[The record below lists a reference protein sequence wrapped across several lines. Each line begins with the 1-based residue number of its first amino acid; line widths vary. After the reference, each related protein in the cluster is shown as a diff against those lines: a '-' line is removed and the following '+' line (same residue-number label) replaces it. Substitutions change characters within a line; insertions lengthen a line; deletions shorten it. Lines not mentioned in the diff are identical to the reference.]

1 MSHKK
6 LHAFFSKKI
15 EFNFLLLKKISPYTQ
30 SPIQMSKVKFSPCSK
45 RYDGSSPKQDCLYSL
60 IGYYYG
66 ISEKNIKKIGMTS
79 EEIEEIIALYVK
91 IRKTTEGLSPY
102 LRKWIKSKKISS
114 DKVLPLRTIQDL
126 QSYDYRTILSAIE
139 NLKWAV
145 GNAMCKTK
153 EKLVDQQ
160 EELKNPLK
168 HREKDEEWERTC
180 RLAECY
186 DRRCCLDK
194 KAARKRAY
202 KTSLI
207 KSGSRDYS
215 LMLSIDNIDMI
226 TRLIYLLEK
235 SVTPIVVEDT
245 VLS

>member
-1 MSHKK
+1 MH
-6 LHAFFSKKI
+6 KKI

-45 RYDGSSPKQDCLYSL
+45 HYDGSSPKQHSLYSL
-60 IGYYYG
+60 IGSG
-66 ISEKNIKKIGMTS
+66 LGLREMEIKKIGMTS
-79 EEIEEIIALYVK
+79 EEIEKIAAFYVEN
-91 IRKTTEGLSPY
+91 RKTTEGLSFY
-102 LRKWIKSKKISS
+102 LRILIKSKKISS
-114 DKVLPLRTIQDL
+114 DKVLPLRTIQDV
-126 QSYDYRTILSAIE
+126 QNYSYGTILSAIE

-145 GNAMCKTK
+145 GNAMCKTN

-180 RLAECY
+180 RLAVCY

-235 SVTPIVVEDT
+235 SVSPIVEDT